1 MIGKGETTQNFVKQ
15 TIILFKKIYIDS
27 ETDIFC
33 LKMELPTPQPETL
46 IALNNFLLKWKQDPA
61 SQYNLNIALHNVLLW
76 DPLDATRNFDLML
89 LLDQSI
95 EVNLDDFLLPEE
107 IEETTDP
114 IPTLESEI
122 EDTTDL
128 ISALEPEIENLEDS
142 ITILLT
148 DVSQTIQPMTKSLTN
163 PFIGRTWETQVDKM
177 LTQLTTHG
185 RTRKDL
191 NRKIQTYYY
200 LGKLLDQ
207 HADPAI
213 IKDFIEK
220 KQGKRKAKDTWRGA
234 YRTYELF
241 RICPKEVISH
251 LQTLTATQLIKLT
264 DGVYHR
270 LLDSCKLKFVEQ
282 IL

>member
-1 MIGKGETTQNFVKQ
+1 RGETTQNFVKQ

-33 LKMELPTPQPETL
+33 PKMELPTPQPETL

-76 DPLDATRNFDLML
+76 DPLDATRNFDLIL

-128 ISALEPEIENLEDS
+128 ILALEPEIENLEDS

-163 PFIGRTWETQVDKM
+163 PFIGGTWKTQVNKM
-177 LTQLTTHG
+177 LAQLTTNG

-191 NRKIQTYYY
+191 NQKIQTYYY

-207 HADPAI
+207 RVNLAI

-241 RICPKEVISH
+241 RICPKEVILQ

-264 DGVYHR
+264 DSVYHR

>member
-1 MIGKGETTQNFVKQ
+1 
-15 TIILFKKIYIDS
+15 
-27 ETDIFC
+27 
-33 LKMELPTPQPETL
+33 MELPTPQPETL

-61 SQYNLNIALHNVLLW
+61 SQYNLNIASHNVLLW

-122 EDTTDL
+122 EYTTTL

-148 DVSQTIQPMTKSLTN
+148 DVSQTIQPMTKILTN
-163 PFIGRTWETQVDKM
+163 PFIGGTWKTQVDKM

-191 NRKIQTYYY
+191 NQKIQTYYY

-207 HADPAI
+207 HVNPAI

-241 RICPKEVISH
+241 RSCPKEVIPQ

-264 DGVYHR
+264 DGDYHR
-270 LLDSCKLKFVEQ
+270 LLDGCKLKFVEQ

>member
-1 MIGKGETTQNFVKQ
+1 
-15 TIILFKKIYIDS
+15 
-27 ETDIFC
+27 
-33 LKMELPTPQPETL
+33 MELPTPQPETL

-61 SQYNLNIALHNVLLW
+61 SQYNLNIASHNVLLW

-107 IEETTDP
+107 IEDTTNP
-114 IPTLESEI
+114 ILILESEI

-163 PFIGRTWETQVDKM
+163 PFIGGTWKTQVDKM
-177 LTQLTTHG
+177 LTQLATQG

-191 NRKIQTYYY
+191 NQKIQMYYY

-207 HADPAI
+207 HENPAI
-213 IKDFIEK
+213 IRDFIEK

-234 YRTYELF
+234 CRTYRLF
-241 RICPKEVISH
+241 RICPKEVISQ

-264 DGVYHR
+264 DGEYHR
-270 LLDSCKLKFVEQ
+270 LLDGCKLKFVEQ